1 MKNLIA
7 LIQNND
13 KEYMKYFNK
22 NNISL
27 EDIREMNLNK
37 KEHRSSIFKN
47 ARIDEKIKEITNL
60 NIKTIWEK

>member
-1 MKNLIA
+1 M
-7 LIQNND
+7 QNND
-13 KEYMKYFNK
+13 KESMNYFNK

-27 EDIREMNLNK
+27 EDISEMNLNK

-60 NIKTIWEK
+60 NIKTLWEIENI